1 MKYHPDK
8 NNGKESDEFKYLIE
22 AYETL
27 SDPKKREEY
36 DRKRRIQFASSASA
50 SSGGPGT
57 SSADRRQQHYYPKHQ
72 GFFTSGQH
80 TRRDPYGR
88 SSAANN
94 SRSSARAKFRSRWE
108 MPFANPMSSTGSNIF
123 DDDDDEDDEDEN
135 EHAHAFENF
144 MFTRA
149 SIFDQMFDADSNT
162 FFPGYQRRERSFT
175 STFTPFSNPRNNAH
189 TQYDWRSRFR
199 RNDAADNE
207 WSQFK
212 SRAHTSRG
220 NSPANNFEKSF
231 TDIPGKTKN
240 ASGTTDSSG
249 STFEPQS
256 KTSTE
261 RTSEFVDTRNDG
273 SWNTNTSSYSY
284 VSRGKENVTSSAPE
298 NSEVDP
304 EITPDIPRMKP
315 FSFAKR
321 KQTSSAQKPA
331 EGFSQ
336 PFATAD
342 DQDDTPVNSP
352 SYSTSSRHYTDNTSY
367 KQSWQSAFNS
377 YQAMPSDG
385 ETATESEFVEKVP
398 IIDLT
403 EEGDDSTSGPATE
416 SSHNDDSAGPTV
428 IDLSESENSKAA
440 SEEPRS
446 RKQSVPETS
455 SSKYDD
461 LRQSFARVPPFT
473 ETRGNFNMSS
483 LEEEVDGE
491 ISPGRKR
498 SKLSTVHSES
508 SSEDEGYV
516 SGTSSHA
523 SKRHRTDTLFT
534 PVNTQ
539 LPRVNAMTA
548 QKIREEDARRRQLEA
563 ELESMDFHDSDKIL
577 QVFPPTVPFY
587 SSEHPDSGAAKARFG
602 AQVEDYMNKWN
613 EYAYFIAA
621 YKKERQEADAK
632 YGSKPFK
639 SLKTTERYLEA
650 LRKDKLV
657 EEQWSTALV
666 NHIMMVQQAVAILR
680 E

>member
-27 SDPKKREEY
+27 SDPQKREEY
-36 DRKRRIQFASSASA
+36 DRKLRIQFASSASA
-50 SSGGPGT
+50 STPSGKTGPSFT
-57 SSADRRQQHYYPKHQ
+57 SARQQHYYPKHQ
-72 GFFTSGQH
+72 GFFTSGQYP
-80 TRRDPYGR
+80 RRDPYGR

-94 SRSSARAKFRSRWE
+94 GRSGTRAKFRSRWE
-108 MPFANPMSSTGSNIF
+108 MPFANFMGSTNSNLF
-123 DDDDDEDDEDEN
+123 DDDDDEEEDDED

-149 SIFDQMFDADSNT
+149 SIFDQMFDADSDT
-162 FFPGYQRRERSFT
+162 FFPGHQRQGKSFT
-175 STFTPFSNPRNNAH
+175 GNFTPFSHTRANAH
-189 TQYDWRSRFR
+189 PQYDWRSRFK
-199 RNDAADNE
+199 RNDDADKE

-220 NSPANNFEKSF
+220 NSPAGTGEKKPTEPSGAARSNRRAFESQ
-231 TDIPGKTKN
+231 PE
-240 ASGTTDSSG
+240 ASS
-249 STFEPQS
+249 
-256 KTSTE
+256 E
-261 RTSEFVDTRNDG
+261 RTGDFVDTRDDG

-284 VSRGKENVTSSAPE
+284 VNRGKENVTTSARPE
-298 NSEVDP
+298 PEIDPEIDP
-304 EITPDIPRMKP
+304 EITPDMPRMKP

-321 KQTSSAQKPA
+321 KQASSTQKPPEKA
-331 EGFSQ
+331 SQ
-336 PFATAD
+336 PFANTED
-342 DQDDTPVNSP
+342 VDDTPVNSP

-385 ETATESEFVEKVP
+385 ETATESEYVEKVP

-403 EEGDDSTSGPATE
+403 EDVDDSTSGRATE
-416 SSHNDDSAGPTV
+416 SSHNDESAGPTV
-428 IDLSESENSKAA
+428 IDLSESENSKAT
-440 SEEPRS
+440 SEEAGPR
-446 RKQSVPETS
+446 KHPAPETS
-455 SSKYDD
+455 STKYDD
-461 LRQSFARVPPFT
+461 LRESFARVPPFT

-483 LEEEVDGE
+483 LEEEVDGGS
-491 ISPGRKR
+491 SPSRKR
-498 SKLSTVHSES
+498 TKLSTVQPDS
-508 SSEDEGYV
+508 SSDDDGYV

-523 SKRHRTDTLFT
+523 SKRHRTETLFT

-539 LPRVNAMTA
+539 LPRVNATTA
-548 QKIREEDARRRQLEA
+548 QKIREEDAKRRQLEA
-563 ELESMDFHDSDKIL
+563 ELENMDFHDSDKIL
-577 QVFPPTVPFY
+577 QVFPPTAPFY
-587 SSEHPDSGAAKARFG
+587 TPGHPDSGPAKIHFG

-632 YGSKPFK
+632 HGSKPFK
-639 SLKTTERYLEA
+639 SLKTTQRYLEA

-657 EEQWSTALV
+657 EEQWSAALV
-666 NHIMMVQQAVAILR
+666 NHIIMVQQAESILR